1 MSKTKTQKSP
11 QLNSSKSPLIIKGAR
26 VHNLKNISVE
36 IPRNKLVV
44 ITGVSGSGKS
54 SLAFDTIYAEGQ
66 RRYVESLSSYA
77 RQFLERMDKPDV
89 DVIQGMSPAISIEQR
104 TNTRNPRSTVA
115 TTTEIYDYLRLLFAR
130 VGKTICP
137 KCGREIKK
145 DSVQTVVD
153 RIAQYTDGSKFYVMF
168 PMHHHTGKTISQDLE
183 VLKQRGFFRLVV
195 DGEIIDLNE
204 ASHAEKISML
214 VDSSTRSPKKSSSRS
229 LRMTNQNVEKESSK
243 MDAHVRGHD
252 KENKKEIFILVDRYI
267 LRKNEI
273 QSQNRLADSIQTAFV
288 EGEGYAS
295 VMNIETKEILPFSQ
309 HFECAIDNIKFEEPE
324 PHLFAFNSPIGACAK
339 CQGFGRSV
347 GIDMELVVPDQE
359 KTLKDGAVMPWTTP
373 KFQENLRDL
382 SRVAYEAGVPMNV
395 SFRKL
400 TEEQLNIVMNGYGKT
415 FDGINGFFKM
425 VERKAYKIQYRV
437 LLSKYRG
444 YTTCD
449 ECHGSRL
456 RKEALY
462 VKIGEKN
469 VGEIVAMN
477 IERADEFFLNLKLSD
492 FELSIGKRILE
503 EIRKRLRYL
512 VDVGVGYLTL
522 DRLSNSLS
530 GGESQRINLATSIG
544 SSLVGSIYVL
554 DEPSIGLHPLD
565 NDRLINILKRLRDIG
580 NTVLVVEHDSDMMK
594 SADQIIDI
602 GPKAGERGGEI
613 IFQGTFDEAVNDDK
627 SLTGKYLSGKLEIPV
642 PKSRRKKTKDS
653 INILNAFQHNLQNI
667 DVEIPLKM
675 FVCVTGVS
683 GSGKSTLVHDIIGE
697 GVKKRLNG
705 HIGRLSGV
713 HDIQGWDKIQH
724 LEMVDQS
731 PIGRSPRSNPV
742 TYIGVFDGIRELL
755 SKTSAAKMRGYQ
767 PGFFSFNVPG
777 GRCDVCEGDGLQ
789 KVEMQFMAD
798 LYLTCESCGG
808 KRYKKEALEVR
819 WNGKNVDEILALTV
833 EEAILFFGK
842 YSDGKKVTQKLQ
854 VLDDV
859 GLGYLRL
866 GQAATTLSG
875 GEAQRIK
882 LATHLV
888 EKKEGHTLFIFDEPT
903 TGLHFDDIA
912 KLLKCFEALLSAG
925 NSLLV
930 IEHNLDVIKC
940 ADYVLD
946 MGPGGGENG
955 GKLIASGTP
964 EELSKIS
971 QSYTGNFLKK
981 ML

>member
-1 MSKTKTQKSP
+1 MAKALTAPTPHLHSTKA
-11 QLNSSKSPLIIKGAR
+11 PLVIKGAR

-36 IPRNKLVV
+36 IPRNALVV

-66 RRYVESLSSYA
+66 RRYVESLSAYA

-115 TTTEIYDYLRLLFAR
+115 TTTEIYDYLRLLYAR
-130 VGKTICP
+130 VGTTYCP
-137 KCGREIKK
+137 KCGRVIVK

-153 RIAQYTDGSKFYVMF
+153 RMQSYDEGTKFYVMF
-168 PMHHHTGKTISQDLE
+168 PMHAHEGKTVAQE
-183 VLKQRGFFRLVV
+183 VDTLKKRGFFRLVV
-195 DGEIIDLNE
+195 NGEIIDVNE
-204 ASHAEKISML
+204 QKFTAKS
-214 VDSSTRSPKKSSSRS
+214 KK
-229 LRMTNQNVEKESSK
+229 
-243 MDAHVRGHD
+243 D
-252 KENKKEIFILVDRYI
+252 IFVLVDRYI

-288 EGEGYAS
+288 EGDGYAS
-295 VMNIETKEILPFSQ
+295 VQNLTSNEVIPFSQ
-309 HFECAIDNIKFEEPE
+309 HFECPADKIRFEEPE
-324 PHLFAFNSPIGACAK
+324 PHLFAFNSPIGACPK

-347 GIDMELVVPDQE
+347 GIDMDLVVPDQE
-359 KTLKDGAVMPWTTP
+359 KSLKEGAVMPWTTP

-382 SRVAYEAGVPMNV
+382 ARIAYDAGIPMNV
-395 SFRKL
+395 PYRKL
-400 TEEQLNIVMNGYGKT
+400 TPEQLSVVLNGYGKQ

-444 YTTCD
+444 YTVCD

-462 VKIGEKN
+462 VKVGGKA
-469 VGEIVAMN
+469 VGEVVAMN
-477 IERADEFFLNLKLSD
+477 IERADEFFRTLELSD
-492 FELSIGKRILE
+492 VELSIGKRILE

-565 NDRLINILKRLRDIG
+565 NDRLIAILQRLRDVG
-580 NTVLVVEHDSDMMK
+580 NTVLVVEHDADMMRA
-594 SADQIIDI
+594 ADQIIDI

-613 IFQGTFDEAVNDDK
+613 IFQGTYEQALRDPR
-627 SLTGKYLSGKLEIPV
+627 SLTGKYLSGTLEIPV
-642 PKSRRKKTKDS
+642 PKVRRKAVTVPSKSTATAKVTVNYKDS
-653 INILNAFQHNLQNI
+653 IKVLNAFQHNLKNI

-697 GVKKRLNG
+697 GVRKRLAG

-713 HDIQGWDKIQH
+713 HDIKDWDKVQH
-724 LEMVDQS
+724 LELVDQS
-731 PIGRSPRSNPV
+731 PIGRSPRSNPA
-742 TYIGVFDGIRELL
+742 TYIGVFDGIRDLL
-755 SKTSAAKMRGYQ
+755 SKTTAAKMRGYQ

-798 LYLTCESCGG
+798 LYLTCESCNG

-819 WNGKNVDEILALTV
+819 WNGKNVDDILALTV
-833 EEAILFFGK
+833 EEAIAFFGK
-842 YSDGKKVTQKLQ
+842 YSDGKKVMQKLQ

-888 EKKEGHTLFIFDEPT
+888 EQKEGHTLFIFDEPT
-903 TGLHFDDIA
+903 TGLHFDDIT
-912 KLLKCFEALLSAG
+912 KLLKCFSALLEAG

-940 ADYVLD
+940 ADHIID

-955 GKLIASGTP
+955 GSVIAVGTP
-964 EELSKIS
+964 EEVSRVP
-971 QSYTGNFLKK
+971 QSYTGTFLKK
-981 ML
+981 YL

>member
-1 MSKTKTQKSP
+1 M
-11 QLNSSKSPLIIKGAR
+11 IIKGAR
-26 VHNLKNISVE
+26 VHNLKNVSLE

-66 RRYVESLSSYA
+66 RRYVESLSAYA

-89 DVIQGMSPAISIEQR
+89 DLIQGMSPAISIEQR

-115 TTTEIYDYLRLLFAR
+115 TTTEIYDYLRLLYAR

-137 KCGREIKK
+137 KCGNVITK
-145 DSVQTVVD
+145 DSVHSVVD
-153 RIAQYTDGSKFYVMF
+153 RIQLFGEGSKFYIMF
-168 PMHHHTGKTISQDLE
+168 PIHHYPGKSLLQDVS
-183 VLKQRGFFRLVV
+183 VLKQRGFFRLVI
-195 DGEIIDLNE
+195 DGDIVDLNSDTTVE
-204 ASHAEKISML
+204 QLLRNKDASHQATTK
-214 VDSSTRSPKKSSSRS
+214 TGKANK
-229 LRMTNQNVEKESSK
+229 QSSK
-243 MDAHVRGHD
+243 AKHD
-252 KENKKEIFILVDRYI
+252 TTAAYPSKDIFILVDRYV
-267 LRKNEI
+267 LKKGDVQN
-273 QSQNRLADSIQTAFV
+273 QNRLADSIQTAFV
-288 EGEGYAS
+288 EGDGHAS
-295 VMNIETKEILPFSQ
+295 VYHLETKEIIPFSQ
-309 HFECAIDNIKFEEPE
+309 HFECPIDHIRFEDPE
-324 PHLFAFNSPIGACAK
+324 PHLFAFNSPIGACPK

-347 GIDMELVVPDQE
+347 GIDMDLVVPDQE
-359 KTLKDGAVMPWTTP
+359 KSLKEGAVLPWTTP

-382 SRVAYEAGVPMNV
+382 SRIAYDAGVPMNV
-395 SFRKL
+395 PFRKL
-400 TEEQLNIVMNGYGKT
+400 TEGQLNIVMNGYGKE
-415 FDGINGFFKM
+415 FDGIHGFFKM

-444 YTTCD
+444 YTVCD
-449 ECHGSRL
+449 ECRGSRL

-462 VKIGEKN
+462 IKINGKHIGE
-469 VGEIVAMN
+469 VVAMN
-477 IERADEFFLNLKLSD
+477 IERADEFFMNLSLSD

-565 NDRLINILKRLRDIG
+565 NDRLIAILQRLRDVG
-580 NTVLVVEHDSDMMK
+580 NTVLVVEHDANMMRA
-594 SADQIIDI
+594 ADQIIDI
-602 GPKAGERGGEI
+602 GPKAGEQGGEI
-613 IFQGTFDEAVNDDK
+613 VFQGTYDAAVKDEN
-627 SLTGKYLSGKLEIPV
+627 SLTGKYLSGVLEIPI
-642 PKSRRKKTKDS
+642 PKKRRMLPLVVTKTQSS
-653 INILNAFQHNLQNI
+653 INESIKVLNAFQHNLRNI
-667 DVEIPLKM
+667 DVEIPLNM

-697 GVKKRLNG
+697 GINKRLNG

-713 HDIQGWDKIQH
+713 HDIQGWEKVQH
-724 LEMVDQS
+724 LELVDQS

-755 SKTSAAKMRGYQ
+755 SKTAAAKMRGYQ

-798 LYLTCESCGG
+798 LYLTCESCNG

-819 WNGKNVDEILALTV
+819 WNGKNVDDILGLTV
-833 EEAILFFGK
+833 GEAIAFFGK
-842 YSDGKKVTQKLQ
+842 YADGKKVKQKLQ

-866 GQAATTLSG
+866 GQSATTLSG

-882 LATHLV
+882 LATHLA

-912 KLLKCFEALLSAG
+912 KLLDCFTALLHAG

-930 IEHNLDVIKC
+930 IEHNLDIIKC
-940 ADYVLD
+940 ADYIID

-955 GKLIASGTP
+955 GTIVATGTP
-964 EELSKIS
+964 EDLTKKP
-971 QSYTGNFLKK
+971 QSYTGSFLKK
-981 ML
+981 ILSSQRLRVTQ

>member
-1 MSKTKTQKSP
+1 MSKQKTISAKSST
-11 QLNSSKSPLIIKGAR
+11 LNSSRSPLVIKGAR
-26 VHNLKNISVE
+26 VHNLKNITVE

-44 ITGVSGSGKS
+44 LTGVSGSGKS

-66 RRYVESLSSYA
+66 RRYVESLSAYA

-137 KCGREIKK
+137 KCGREIKR
-145 DSVQTVVD
+145 DSVQSVVD
-153 RIAQYTDGSKFYVMF
+153 RITQEEEGSKFYVMF
-168 PMHHHTGKTISQDLE
+168 PMHNHEGKTLAQELDT
-183 VLKQRGFFRLVV
+183 LKKRGFFRFVV
-195 DGEIIDLNE
+195 NGEIIDLNE
-204 ASHAEKISML
+204 QKF
-214 VDSSTRSPKKSSSRS
+214 
-229 LRMTNQNVEKESSK
+229 SSK
-243 MDAHVRGHD
+243 VKTDIAV
-252 KENKKEIFILVDRYI
+252 LVDRYI
-267 LRKNEI
+267 LKKKEE
-273 QSQNRLADSIQTAFV
+273 QSINRLADSIQTAFV
-288 EGEGYAS
+288 EGDGYAS
-295 VMNIETKEILPFSQ
+295 VFLLESKKIIPFSQ
-309 HFECAIDNIKFEEPE
+309 HFECSVDNIRFEEPE
-324 PHLFAFNSPIGACAK
+324 PHLFAFNSPIGACKK

-347 GIDMELVVPDQE
+347 GIDMDLVVPDKE
-359 KTLKDGAVMPWTTP
+359 KTLKEGAVLPWTTP

-382 SRVAYEAGVPMNV
+382 SRIAYDAGVPMNV
-395 SFRKL
+395 PFRKL
-400 TEEQLNIVMNGYGKT
+400 TDEQLNIVMNGWGKT

-449 ECHGSRL
+449 ECGGSRL
-456 RKEALY
+456 RKEALH
-462 VKIGEKN
+462 VKIGGKHI
-469 VGEIVAMN
+469 GEITALTT
-477 IERADEFFLNLKLSD
+477 ERADEFFSALKFTN
-492 FELSIGKRILE
+492 FELSIAKRILE

-522 DRLSNSLS
+522 DRLSNTLS

-565 NDRLINILKRLRDIG
+565 NDRLINILKRLRDVG
-580 NTVLVVEHDSDMMK
+580 NTVLVVEHDADMMRA
-594 SADQIIDI
+594 ADQIIDM
-602 GPKAGERGGEI
+602 GPKAGEHGGEV
-613 IFQGTFDEAVNDDK
+613 IFQGTYDEAFVAEK
-627 SLTGKYLSGKLEIPV
+627 SLTGKYLSGKLDIPL
-642 PKSRRKKTKDS
+642 PKFRKAKVKHS
-653 INILNAFQHNLQNI
+653 IKVMNAFQHNLQNI
-667 DVEIPLKM
+667 DLEIPLNM
-675 FVCVTGVS
+675 FVCITGVS
-683 GSGKSTLVHDIIGE
+683 GSGKSTLVHEVLGE
-697 GVKKRLNG
+697 GIKKRLNG
-705 HIGRLSGV
+705 HIGRLGGV
-713 HDIQGWDKIQH
+713 HDIQGWEKIQF
-724 LEMVDQS
+724 LEVVDQS

-742 TYIGVFDGIRELL
+742 TYLGIFDGIRELL
-755 SKTSAAKMRGYQ
+755 SKTPMARLKGFQ

-798 LYLTCESCGG
+798 LYLTCESCHG
-808 KRYKKEALEVR
+808 KRYKKEALEIR
-819 WNGKNVDEILALTV
+819 WNGKNVDDILGLTV
-833 EEAILFFGK
+833 EEAINFFALHAE
-842 YSDGKKVTQKLQ
+842 GKKVSQKLQ
-854 VLDDV
+854 VLEDV
-859 GLGYLRL
+859 GLGYVRL

-882 LATHLV
+882 LAAHLV

-912 KLLKCFEALLSAG
+912 KLLKCFTALLNAG
-925 NSLLV
+925 NSLIV

-940 ADYVLD
+940 ADYIVD

-955 GKLIASGTP
+955 GKIIALGTP
-964 EELSKIS
+964 EELAGQP
-971 QSYTGNFLKK
+971 QSYTGSFLKK